1 MPKTSVFLLKNSIL
15 VGTMTM
21 LSRMLGLLRDVVF
34 AHTIG
39 AQAGADAFF
48 VAFKIP
54 NFLRRLFAEG
64 AFAQAFVPVLAE
76 YRQRGSLAAIHGLI
90 DRVCGCLGMI
100 LLLLTLFVVVSAPI
114 MTVIF
119 APGFWSDPVRFQLTE
134 SMLRL
139 TFPYLFLIA
148 MTGMA
153 GAILNSYD
161 RFAVPAFTPVL
172 LNISLITTAIWLAP
186 YIEPPVVALA
196 WGVLIGGIVQLS
208 FQIPFLWRLRL
219 VPKPIIDWGHPGV
232 KKILLLMGPAI
243 FAVSVSQINLLLD
256 TVLASLLPQGS
267 VSWLYYSDRL
277 TELPLGVFAI
287 AIATVILPNL
297 SRQHIDTNANLFSAT
312 LDWALRLILLVAIPA
327 AVALVILAQPI
338 LITLFQ
344 YGRTTAFDV
353 GMSAL
358 SLQAYSLG
366 LVAFMLIKVLAPGYF
381 ARHDMKTPAKI
392 GIIAMIVNIVFNI
405 ILVIPFHFFWQIGH
419 VGLALAT
426 ALSAFVNAGLLF
438 LGLLKMGIYKPQNN
452 WLFYLAKLFLANS
465 VLAITL
471 WLSLDYFQQWQTATA
486 WQRVSQLLGICIV
499 GLGVYLSVLLLS
511 GLRARHFRISV

>member
-1 MPKTSVFLLKNSIL
+1 MPKAAVSLLKSSI
-15 VGTMTM
+15 VVSAITM
-21 LSRMLGLLRDVVF
+21 LSRVMGLLRDIVF

-76 YRQRGSLAAIHGLI
+76 YRQMGSLAAVRDLVN
-90 DRVCGCLGMI
+90 RVCGCLGAV
-100 LLLLTLFVVVSAPI
+100 LLLLTLLVVAGTPVV
-114 MTVIF
+114 TVIF

-172 LNISLITTAIWLAP
+172 LNIGLITTATWLAP
-186 YIEPPVVALA
+186 HVEPPVMALA
-196 WGVLIGGIVQLS
+196 WGVLIAGFVQLG
-208 FQIPFLWRLRL
+208 FQVPFLWRLRL
-219 VPKPIIDWGHPGV
+219 VPKPIIDWSHPGV
-232 KKILLLMGPAI
+232 KKILLLMGPAV

-287 AIATVILPNL
+287 AIATVILPHL
-297 SRQHIDTNANLFSAT
+297 SRQHTDTNAVLFSAT
-312 LDWALRLILLVAIPA
+312 LDWALRLVLLIAIPA
-327 AVALVILAQPI
+327 TIALVMLAQPM
-338 LITLFQ
+338 LTTLFQ
-344 YGRTTAFDV
+344 YGQTTASDIR
-353 GMSAL
+353 MSTF

-366 LVAFMLIKVLAPGYF
+366 LLAFMLIKVLAPGYF
-381 ARHDMKTPAKI
+381 ARQDMKTPARI
-392 GIIAMIVNIVFNI
+392 GIIAMISNAAFNI
-405 ILVIPFHFFWQIGH
+405 ILVVPFHFLWQIGH
-419 VGLALAT
+419 AGLALAT
-426 ALSAFVNAGLLF
+426 AFSAFINAGLLF
-438 LGLLKMGIYKPQNN
+438 RGLLQLGVYKPRGN
-452 WLFYLAKLFLANS
+452 WLYYVIKLLLANG
-465 VLAITL
+465 VMVITL
-471 WLSLDYFQQWQTATA
+471 WLCLDYFQQWQTVPA
-486 WQRVSQLLGICIV
+486 WQRVAQLLGICS
-499 GLGVYLSVLLLS
+499 LGFGIYLSVLLMC
-511 GLRARHFRISV
+511 GLRVKHFRVSV